1 MSHILSI
8 LSLIFGSTLS
18 QFNPVRD
25 PSLTIAATEVPIFT
39 VRPIRTIGPLIT
51 TLSNTINTL
60 STTTNIITSTTTS
73 TNTTQINNSDNQ
85 EESINMELVYIL
97 VPTLG
102 TILLCCVPYFF
113 CRKKQKKQ
121 LQNVN
126 NNVVNIDLN
135 IENIIPRISER
146 QVSKQSSN
154 NSERFS
160 NHIYEEVD
168 YEARYE
174 MPYNNENVYGRQVTT
189 IV

>member
-1 MSHILSI
+1 MFRILSI

-18 QFNPVRD
+18 QINPIRD
-25 PSLTIAATEVPIFT
+25 PSLTIPPTIGPIVT
-39 VRPIRTIGPLIT
+39 ARPIRTIGPLLT
-51 TLSNTINTL
+51 TISNTL
-60 STTTNIITSTTTS
+60 STTTTNITSTTTS
-73 TNTTQINNSDNQ
+73 TITNTTQINNSDNQ

-97 VPTLG
+97 APTLG

-113 CRKKQKKQ
+113 CRKKKEP

-135 IENIIPRISER
+135 IENVIPKINER

-154 NSERFS
+154 NSERFV

-174 MPYNNENVYGRQVTT
+174 MPCLNNSENVYGRQVTT